1 MKNNFYSKHELTLKG
16 RIQSVYLS
24 HLIHLYGMPVRLRK
38 SSIDVFSKVYG
49 VESGEVSE
57 DYEDIEAVLTA
68 DSFDSSD
75 KIGTGIFDE
84 GWMVT
89 PQACKVNTGDLIE
102 VLRDDGTYYQYKVV
116 SKHTIGVTEEVMT
129 KFRLASYHQN
139 DK

>member
-1 MKNNFYSKHELTLKG
+1 MKNNFYSKHEATLKG
-16 RIQSVYLS
+16 RIQEVYLS

-38 SSIDVFSKVYG
+38 SSIDLYSKAYG

-57 DYEDIEAVLTA
+57 SYEEIEAILTS
-68 DSFDSSD
+68 DTFDSSD
-75 KIGTGIFDE
+75 KFGTGIFDE

-89 PQACKVNTGDLIE
+89 REACKVNTGDLIE

-116 SKHTIGVTEEVMT
+116 SKQTIGVTDEVMA
-129 KFRLASYHQN
+129 KFRLSSYHQR